1 MSIETQLQDLL
12 KEAMRNKDPRTAD
25 CVRMI
30 KTKHM
35 ERRTAA
41 GFKGELDDA
50 LWLDVISAYQ
60 KQLRKAREEYAGLGA
75 RGAESLPQ
83 LDFEIE
89 LCGRFLP
96 KMAGEDEVRA
106 VVKETIARM
115 AVSDRQAGRQGP
127 GRHHEVLQGKV
138 RPGHGQAPH
147 RGRAGAMI
155 LMGTLGGFPNSPA
168 MVRAEQSSAAPHAM
182 ISSVSYPMPAMRRAV
197 RIMRVA
203 GDWLS
208 V

>member
-12 KEAMRNKDPRTAD
+12 KEAMRGKDARTAD

-50 LWLDVISAYQ
+50 LWLDVITAYQ

-89 LCGRFLP
+89 LCSRFLP

-106 VVKETIARM
+106 VAKETIACL
-115 AVSDRQAGRQGP
+115 AVTDAKQAGK
-127 GRHHEVLQGKV
+127 VLGDIMKTHKGK
-138 RPGHGQAPH
+138 
-147 RGRAGAMI
+147 
-155 LMGTLGGFPNSPA
+155 FDPA
-168 MVRAEQSSAAPHAM
+168 MVKRIVEVELAPK
-182 ISSVSYPMPAMRRAV
+182 
-197 RIMRVA
+197 
-203 GDWLS
+203 
-208 V
+208 